1 MKNFFH
7 PMLGLRHAGAA
18 NVASEVPQPGEEPLR
33 QVRGDPAAGRRVR
46 RQRLHPED
54 AQVEDGLDLVLVGGL
69 ARVVIRLAE
78 PVDVHP
84 EVQMFCTFEY
94 RIDTPRRFHS
104 CTQVFWEKMLS
115 SPRSW
120 VRAPP
125 GVQHLNCQYFSK
137 GCSSRIA
144 AV

>member
-1 MKNFFH
+1 MKNFCH

-69 ARVVIRLAE
+69 ARVVLGGLAE

-84 EVQMFCTFEY
+84 QVQ
-94 RIDTPRRFHS
+94 RFFS
-104 CTQVFWEKMLS
+104 CVNTGLILLKEMENRTQKQAGKLLIQVHQLTTI
-115 SPRSW
+115 SPD
-120 VRAPP
+120 APT
-125 GVQHLNCQYFSK
+125 
-137 GCSSRIA
+137 
-144 AV
+144 